1 MHAGWVS
8 LLKINPDRPCQDCR
22 GSPQEAW
29 LKLLS
34 KGFKALKSFIPS
46 HSIWKVSQICKCN
59 FRNPKWDSF
68 DASDTLVAFQSSS
81 INVDQQKLS
90 ENWTEFAWNI
100 WGYSRRNRGER
111 NLFDQT
117 AISHLLKM
125 SLKTKIFLTK
135 EANHWIFN
143 CSSDLLFTFDTWTM
157 FSYITF
163 TSKEYTSNLSH
174 PDIIVNKTHFLH
186 LGLHMKFLFF
196 FLLQYVLTI
205 WVEYGQKCQGYIYAW
220 TPQTSFTQQ
229 NNSKVDSQM
238 RLSYLIILIIVV
250 I

>member
-125 SLKTKIFLTK
+125 SLNENISDKRSQSLDIQLFIWPFIHFWYLDNVLLYYIHFQRIHIKSLSSRY
-135 EANHWIFN
+135 N
-143 CSSDLLFTFDTWTM
+143 C
-157 FSYITF
+157 
-163 TSKEYTSNLSH
+163 E
-174 PDIIVNKTHFLH
+174 
-186 LGLHMKFLFF
+186 
-196 FLLQYVLTI
+196 
-205 WVEYGQKCQGYIYAW
+205 
-220 TPQTSFTQQ
+220 
-229 NNSKVDSQM
+229 
-238 RLSYLIILIIVV
+238 
-250 I
+250 

>member
-1 MHAGWVS
+1 
-8 LLKINPDRPCQDCR
+8 
-22 GSPQEAW
+22 
-29 LKLLS
+29 
-34 KGFKALKSFIPS
+34 
-46 HSIWKVSQICKCN
+46 
-59 FRNPKWDSF
+59 
-68 DASDTLVAFQSSS
+68 
-81 INVDQQKLS
+81 
-90 ENWTEFAWNI
+90 
-100 WGYSRRNRGER
+100 
-111 NLFDQT
+111 
-117 AISHLLKM
+117 M

-220 TPQTSFTQQ
+220 TPHTSFNQQ
-229 NNSKVDSQM
+229 NNSKVHSQM
-238 RLSYLIILIIVV
+238 RLSYLIILIIV
-250 I
+250 IISSILNILIS